1 MKLEQTI
8 RARQRLLSNLP
19 VTGEILRG
27 SLLQRTIRSHGPKCA
42 KCASGQGHTVSV
54 LTISYA
60 HGRTRQFSLKR
71 ELVPEVQRWLDNYKK
86 LKEALEAIC
95 ELNHQFLRPDATA
108 SKRGRKRRD

>member
-42 KCASGQGHTVSV
+42 KCASGEGHTVSV

-71 ELVPEVQRWLDNYKK
+71 ELVPEVQRWLDNYNGCSPSTTIARQAN
-86 LKEALEAIC
+86 AL
-95 ELNHQFLRPDATA
+95 LFFTFFDP
-108 SKRGRKRRD
+108 